1 MRNEAVTPHQA
12 TLAMIAEGDAQRR
25 TLYEVVLRE
34 AGYNVIEVTDAR
46 AMAAAHLVPALIIVQ
61 LVNPNLAG
69 FALFSE
75 LRTRADTRDT
85 PVIVLTRFD
94 DVYTREQ
101 IVRSGATAILVE
113 PLRPALL
120 LRQVRRLLARRPLV
134 AGAPAAVRVE
144 KSMVTPPGA

>member
-1 MRNEAVTPHQA
+1 MPNEVVTPHQA
-12 TLAMIAEGDAQRR
+12 TLAMIAEGDPQRR

-34 AGYNVIEVTDAR
+34 AGYDVVEVTDAR
-46 AMAAAHLVPALIIVQ
+46 AMAAAHLTPALIIVQ

-69 FALFSE
+69 FGLFSE

-134 AGAPAAVRVE
+134 AAAPAVSVE
-144 KSMVTPPGA
+144 KPTIRPRA